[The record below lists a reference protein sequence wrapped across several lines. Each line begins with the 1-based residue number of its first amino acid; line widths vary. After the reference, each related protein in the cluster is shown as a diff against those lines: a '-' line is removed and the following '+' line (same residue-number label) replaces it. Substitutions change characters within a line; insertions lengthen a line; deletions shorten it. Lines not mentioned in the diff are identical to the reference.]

1 MVLNKVKENRNKN
14 KNLLLNEWTQ
24 YEFKMPNFSLLAL
37 AYQGKDIVFRFIR
50 EYSSLRDF
58 GT

>member
-1 MVLNKVKENRNKN
+1 MVLNKVKEKYKLKK

-37 AYQGKDIVFRFIR
+37 PTNAKILCLDSLESIVA
-50 EYSSLRDF
+50 
-58 GT
+58 